1 MKYKM
6 NFRQAYS
13 LIEISIMML
22 IIGIL
27 ITGVT
32 ESSVLIRK
40 FKLSN
45 AKALTQ
51 SSPVIGIMDLSLW
64 LETTS
69 EKSFPEEE
77 PDDGSLVTR
86 WNDLNT
92 QRVINNTVFQYTDAS
107 KPVYTER
114 SMNALPALKFSGGQT
129 LTANI
134 RGENLFQADQL
145 TIFIVQYVTSNGS
158 ATASTFL
165 WNDDNPVNVSATQSG
180 SIYFDCGDVTTNRIA
195 YPVNSD
201 FYSTSKVLSFIF
213 KSTEYGDIKVNSG
226 TPVVTSSTL
235 TSKIAISNS
244 KDLIIGSD
252 LTGYIGEIIVYSR
265 ALKDSE
271 RNAVEEYLLQKWV
284 VVGST
289 RG

>member
-1 MKYKM
+1 
-6 NFRQAYS
+6 
-13 LIEISIMML
+13 MML
-22 IIGIL
+22 VIGVL
-27 ITGVT
+27 IAGVT

-77 PDDGSLVTR
+77 PDNGSLVTR
-86 WNDLNT
+86 WNDLNN
-92 QRVINNTVFQYTDAS
+92 QRIINNTVSQYTDAN

-129 LTANI
+129 LVATV

-145 TIFIVQYVTSNGS
+145 TIFIVQYVTSNGV
-158 ATASTFL
+158 ATASTLL
-165 WNDDNPVNVSATQSG
+165 WDDDDPVNVSATQTG
-180 SIYFDCGDVTTNRIA
+180 SIIFDAGNVATNRIV

-201 FYSTSKVLSFIF
+201 FYSTSKILSFIL
-213 KSTEYGDIKVNSG
+213 KSTNYGEIRVNGG
-226 TPVVTSSTL
+226 TPVATNTTM
-235 TSKIAISNS
+235 TSKIAMGNT
-244 KDLIIGSD
+244 KDLIIGTD
-252 LTGYIGEIIVYSR
+252 FTGYIGEIIIYSR
-265 ALKDSE
+265 ALKDAE
-271 RNAVEEYLLQKWV
+271 RAAVEEYLLQKWIV
-284 VVGST
+284 IGST

>member
-1 MKYKM
+1 MLM
-6 NFRQAYS
+6 VIGV
-13 LIEISIMML
+13 LIA
-22 IIGIL
+22 
-27 ITGVT
+27 GVT

-77 PDDGSLVTR
+77 PDDHSLVTR

-92 QRVINNTVFQYTDAS
+92 QRIINNSVSQYIDAN

-114 SMNALPALKFSGGQT
+114 SMNSLPALKFSGAQT
-129 LTANI
+129 LVANI
-134 RGENLFQADQL
+134 RGENLFQAEQF
-145 TIFIVQYVTSNGS
+145 TIFIVQYVTSNGI
-158 ATASTFL
+158 ATASTLL
-165 WNDDNPVNVSATQSG
+165 WNDTDPVNISATQTG
-180 SIYFDCGDVTTNRIA
+180 SIYFDAGNVSTNRIV

-201 FYSTSKVLSFIF
+201 FYSTSKALSFIL
-213 KSTEYGDIKVNSG
+213 KSTHYGDIKINSG
-226 TPVVTSSTL
+226 TAVATNLTM
-235 TSKIAISNS
+235 TSKIAVGNTR
-244 KDLIIGSD
+244 DLIIGSD
-252 LTGYIGEIIVYSR
+252 FTGYIGEIIIYSR
-265 ALKDSE
+265 ALKDAE
-271 RNAVEEYLLQKWV
+271 RAAVEEYLLQKWIV
-284 VVGST
+284 IGST